1 MKMLKR
7 VCLVRDCL
15 LATMTEVCDDNFLG
29 KTASVGAHEDMM
41 KKMLWGQVCS
51 ILHKFVINNMVK

>member
-1 MKMLKR
+1 
-7 VCLVRDCL
+7 
-15 LATMTEVCDDNFLG
+15 FLG

-41 KKMLWGQVCS
+41 KKMLWGLVCS